1 MKKKS
6 HGQEAHFRAVVQD
19 EDRHALAGL
28 FRVVQG
34 DTARLARKFRH
45 SFMLNLPP
53 GNYRIEVQVNGYKSD
68 SFKCILRPKQ
78 GMTHYFT
85 LKKHEFIDVTGRGRG
100 PANEAPAHNSAAT
113 DLEDLPP
120 ERPPAS
126 SGASSDEPEP
136 LEDAEIIED

>member
-6 HGQEAHFRAVVQD
+6 HGQEARFRAVVQD

-53 GNYRIEVQVNGYKSD
+53 GNYRIEVQVRGYKSD
-68 SFKCILRPKQ
+68 SYKCTLRPKQ
-78 GMTHYFT
+78 GMTHYFM

-100 PANEAPAHNSAAT
+100 PATEAPAHNSAAT
-113 DLEDLPP
+113 DPDDLPP
-120 ERPPAS
+120 EHPSESAAVS
-126 SGASSDEPEP
+126 EADVI
-136 LEDAEIIED
+136 EDAEIIED